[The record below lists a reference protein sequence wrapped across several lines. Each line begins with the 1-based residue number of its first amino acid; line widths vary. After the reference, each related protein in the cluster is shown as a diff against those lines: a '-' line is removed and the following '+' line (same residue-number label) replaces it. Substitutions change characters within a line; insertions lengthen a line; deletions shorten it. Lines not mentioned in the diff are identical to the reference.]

1 MKKVRTLHRSHHF
14 FYLAISVMDILVCI
28 LVIPFALD
36 AQAKVGRWR
45 LPEFLCKFYLFM
57 DWALRGV
64 HAFLLVLGSLFL
76 YFWYRKNESY
86 LAESGEVT
94 TRRTRMHKWAVPLA
108 WVLGLGL
115 AIPAGAVASMSCGQ
129 CGVFHAQQ
137 NAGRQGTEYWVNLAY
152 LLAAFLLPWLVL
164 MFPLMALLMQLC
176 GARQPRLDPPHSRTA
191 AIMVALI
198 LLFIASRA
206 PHDIWELKNM
216 LSSQYGTRG
225 NPYNAGYTSLETQMT
240 LDCFVYVPML
250 LHPILFLLLQPEYR
264 AGFREMWRTLYC
276 NKDAAAREAAK
287 QARYKNHGQ
296 PQQPILKQQP
306 GGRGRGYRKS
316 KEGGLVQEQQP
327 MIIPAQQPQV
337 RTVKL
342 IYLSKLKLHYAVVP
356 ATGGRSL
363 YPHCRPDSEHG
374 PARPALHPPA
384 AAEPAAGAA
393 AGPQYQLRDG
403 VARWGRR
410 PRPQIPR
417 SVRVWKL
424 QVYRQ
429 RAGGAEDRLHSDQHA
444 AQDTANPPL

>member
-1 MKKVRTLHRSHHF
+1 MYLVILILGIVGNFLFCLIVKKVRTLHRSHHF

-191 AIMVALI
+191 AIMVTLI

-327 MIIPAQQPQV
+327 MIIPAQQQQQV
-337 RTVKL
+337 R
-342 IYLSKLKLHYAVVP
+342 
-356 ATGGRSL
+356 
-363 YPHCRPDSEHG
+363 DSQTD
-374 PARPALHPPA
+374 LF
-384 AAEPAAGAA
+384 
-393 AGPQYQLRDG
+393 
-403 VARWGRR
+403 
-410 PRPQIPR
+410 I
-417 SVRVWKL
+417 
-424 QVYRQ
+424 
-429 RAGGAEDRLHSDQHA
+429 
-444 AQDTANPPL
+444 